1 MKKTGSVIP
10 HIEVKGL
17 LEVVEEEK
25 IPRRLD
31 YIYDQ
36 APTHDCGVCAE
47 CCFACAQIY
56 PIEFLNI
63 LSYLITLP
71 ELTQARLARKVIE
84 YEMLHLTTLEH
95 TCPWLENNACIIAS
109 RKPLVCRYFGLYPE
123 AEYKEML
130 AKSREENEKLA
141 MGYAKYHRIL
151 LPEDVM
157 TYDVEQ
163 CQVNEAAEGELKV
176 ATAQER
182 QRLHQQIYSLSEQTM
197 PDAWLSAE
205 LQRFSFQ
212 YALFY
217 FNEDEMEEARLDII
231 KEFQASGSSTTLEK
245 LIAKHGFCF

>member
-1 MKKTGSVIP
+1 MKKIDSEAPRDQV
-10 HIEVKGL
+10 EAL
-17 LEVVEEEK
+17 LKIVEEEK

-36 APTHDCGVCAE
+36 APAHNCGECAE
-47 CCFACAQIY
+47 CCFACAQVY

-84 YEMLHLTTLEH
+84 YEMLHLTTLKYN
-95 TCPWLENNACIIAS
+95 CPFLENNSCVIGPV
-109 RKPLVCRYFGLYPE
+109 KPLLCRFFGLYSD

-130 AKSREENEKLA
+130 EKSREENEKLA
-141 MGYAKYHRIL
+141 MGYARHHRIL

-163 CQVNEAAEGELKV
+163 CKVNEAAKDKLSV
-176 ATAQER
+176 VTAQER
-182 QRLHQQIYSLSEQTM
+182 QRLHQQIYSLGEQTM
-197 PDAWLSAE
+197 PDAWLSAD

-217 FNEDEMEEARLDII
+217 FTEEEMEEARIDII
-231 KEFQASGSSTTLEK
+231 KEFQASGAGATLDR
-245 LIAKHGFCF
+245 LTAKHGFSF